1 MNIDRS
7 QWKWLILSIVFSI
20 VVLALVLYFTIDEN
34 TVNYLNSL
42 KPEYL
47 VAAILMHL
55 ASMCAWA
62 LRMKFMARSLG
73 YKVPFLHCLNA
84 VFANLLIA
92 AVTPSQVGGEP
103 VRIHELYRA
112 EVPLGDATAI
122 VIMERVLDG
131 ILLGI
136 IGGIAIIAM
145 WLGSEELG
153 LSITIPLFLMWV
165 LITAFVVAFA
175 YSIKNPAF
183 LKNIVKKISGLFTKR
198 WQADK
203 IEEFAGKIDSEVDN
217 FNHAMTN
224 YVSHSKTGLVWG
236 TLFTVFYWFS
246 EFFIASLILMG
257 LGEAPHIGES
267 FVAQIIIAII
277 MMIPLTPGSS
287 GIAEI
292 SATSLYSVFVP
303 PSIVGVFVV
312 LWRLILYYMN
322 IFLGIFGSIVIVKR
336 EIVRQK
342 ISKIKADIKEDIRQ
356 KKSNV
361 EEKIMPKKE

>member
-7 QWKWLILSIVFSI
+7 QWKWLALSIVFSI

-34 TVNYLNSL
+34 TFTYLNAL
-42 KPEYL
+42 KPEFL
-47 VAAILMHL
+47 IAAILMHL
-55 ASMCAWA
+55 ASMCAWG
-62 LRMKFMARSLG
+62 LRLKFMARSLG
-73 YKVPFLHCLNA
+73 YKVPFLHCINA

-112 EVPLGDATAI
+112 DVPLGDATAI

-136 IGGIAIIAM
+136 IGGVAILAM
-145 WLGSEELG
+145 WAGSGDLG
-153 LSITIPLFLMWV
+153 LSITIPLFMMWI
-165 LITAFVVAFA
+165 LITGFVVLFA

-183 LKNIVKKISGLFTKR
+183 LKNLVKKISGLFTRR

-203 IEEFAGKIDSEVDN
+203 IEEFAAKIDSEVDN
-217 FNHAMTN
+217 FNGAMTN
-224 YVSHSKTGLVWG
+224 YVKQSKMGLVWG
-236 TLFTVFYWFS
+236 TVFTVFYWFS

-257 LGEAPHIGES
+257 LGEQPHVVES
-267 FVAQIIIAII
+267 FIAQIIIAII

-287 GIAEI
+287 GIAEL
-292 SATSLYSVFVP
+292 SATSLYSVFVSS
-303 PSIVGVFVV
+303 SIVGIFVV

-322 IFLGIFGSIVIVKR
+322 IFLGIFGSIIIVKR
-336 EIVRQK
+336 EILRQK
-342 ISKIKADIKEDIRQ
+342 ISQIKADIKADIRQ
-356 KKSNV
+356 TKSDV
-361 EEKIMPKKE
+361 EEKVMQKKE